1 MKNSNFDLYHDV
13 TYNPDS
19 NILQLTLSKYR
30 SDFFDLSHK
39 LPKDFK
45 LGIQQSLKISKKSQN
60 CFGMELSVQCT
71 LQK

>member
-1 MKNSNFDLYHDV
+1 MKNSNFDLYHDA
-13 TYNPDS
+13 TCNPDP

-45 LGIQQSLKISKKSQN
+45 LGIQQS
-60 CFGMELSVQCT
+60 
-71 LQK
+71 